1 MNIPQKKLAIKQ
13 HRENVFV
20 YDTETYPD
28 EQNGDCIRYSVG
40 FIPVS
45 TKSNSTDY
53 RDLTPYE
60 IGKKKEVLVEE
71 GEDFIDKMLKHI
83 NTK

>member
-1 MNIPQKKLAIKQ
+1 MNIPQKKLAKKQ

-40 FIPVS
+40 FSPVS
-45 TKSNSTDY
+45 TNSNSTDY

-60 IGKKKEVLVEE
+60 IGKKKVLVEE
-71 GEDFIDKMLKHI
+71 VEDFIGKMLKHI